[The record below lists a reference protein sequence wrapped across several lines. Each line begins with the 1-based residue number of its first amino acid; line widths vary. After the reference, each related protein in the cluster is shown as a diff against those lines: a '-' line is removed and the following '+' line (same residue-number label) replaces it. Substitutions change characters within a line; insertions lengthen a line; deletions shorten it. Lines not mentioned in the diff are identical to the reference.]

1 MRKSIEYNN
10 GGSAG
15 FIYADCITNI
25 FIDDSENCIYITTT
39 RGGSIYYGAYE
50 TFEQA
55 YKEMKRLNDF
65 ICESI
70 VINIKSAT

>member
-25 FIDDSENCIYITTT
+25 FIDDSENCIYNYHTWW
-39 RGGSIYYGAYE
+39 
-50 TFEQA
+50 
-55 YKEMKRLNDF
+55 LN
-65 ICESI
+65 ILWSL
-70 VINIKSAT
+70 